1 MSDATPAAGRLDGRL
16 AVVTGAARGIGL
28 GVAEALALD
37 GAAVVL
43 SDIDAEELERAAAA
57 LRERGLDA
65 AGIAADVSDK
75 DSIDALFDQV
85 AERGRVEILV
95 NNAGRIV
102 VKPFLEETWEDWSSV
117 IATNLSATFLT
128 CQRAI
133 PSMIE
138 VGRGAIVNVS
148 SLAGFHY
155 TVPHTAYSASK
166 AALAA
171 VTRELAYQ
179 FGPDGIRVNAISP
192 GAIATRMTG
201 AEEEGRLV
209 DPKIEEQVLGAVRLG
224 RWGTRQDVG
233 KLVTFLASDDAG
245 FITGDVV
252 TIAGGSDLRIFP
264 EK

>member
-1 MSDATPAAGRLDGRL
+1 VSAGEIAAGRLAGRL
-16 AVVTGAARGIGL
+16 ALVTGAARGIGL
-28 GVAEALALD
+28 GVATSLAED
-37 GAAVVL
+37 GAKVVL
-43 SDIDAEELERAAAA
+43 SDIDGEVLERAAAA

-65 AGIAADVSDK
+65 VAIVADVSDP
-75 DSIDALFDQV
+75 DSIAALFDR
-85 AERGRVEILV
+85 AREHGRVEILV

-102 VKPFLEETWEDWSSV
+102 VKPFLEESWEDWTSV

-128 CQRAI
+128 CRRAI
-133 PSMIE
+133 PEMIE

-166 AALAA
+166 AGLVA

-179 FGPDGIRVNAISP
+179 FGPQGIRVNAISP

-201 AEEEGRLV
+201 AEDEGRLV
-209 DPKIEEQVLGAVRLG
+209 DPAVEAKVLGAVQLG
-224 RWGTRQDVG
+224 RWGQPEDVG
-233 KLVTFLASDDAG
+233 KLVAFLASDDAG

-264 EK
+264 DN